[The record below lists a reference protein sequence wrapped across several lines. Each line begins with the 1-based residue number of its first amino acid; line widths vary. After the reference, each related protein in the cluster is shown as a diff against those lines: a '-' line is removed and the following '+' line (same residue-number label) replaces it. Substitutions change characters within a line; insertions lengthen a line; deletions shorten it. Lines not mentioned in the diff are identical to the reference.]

1 MSITVTTAFVNQFS
15 GNVRMLAQQVQSRLS
30 AAVSVQDI
38 TAESAYLE
46 QVAPSTARK
55 VQARHDDSPIMNTLH
70 LRRRVTPYDYDWG
83 DLIDKEDQF
92 RLLIDPSSAYAQTA
106 AAALERAKDD
116 EIIGA
121 FFATAYTGKD
131 GTTQAAWPAGPGA
144 PVPAGKVV
152 AVNSWAY
159 GNGAGNTGL
168 TISKMI
174 EANVALKAAEGDE
187 NEDKFMLYTAQD
199 EGSLLA
205 TTEATSD
212 EYAQVKALIDG
223 KVPRLLGFNMIHS
236 ERVLLDGN
244 GYRRL
249 PAWRKS
255 GMGLGIA
262 KDIWSRMAERSDKRF
277 SMYVYAALSIGA
289 SRLEEAKVVEI
300 KCA

>member
-1 MSITVTTAFVNQFS
+1 MSISITTAFVNQFS
-15 GNVRMLAQQVQSRLS
+15 ANVRLLAQQVKSRLS
-30 AAVSVQDI
+30 ACVSVQDI

-83 DLIDKEDQF
+83 DLIDKEDKF
-92 RLLIDPSSAYAQTA
+92 RMLIDPSSPYAQTA

-116 EIIGA
+116 EIIAA

-131 GTTQAAWPAGPGA
+131 GSTAAAWPAGPGA
-144 PVPAGKVV
+144 PVPAGAVV

-174 EANVALKAAEGDE
+174 EANVALLAAEGDE
-187 NEDKFMLYTAQD
+187 DEEKFMLYTAKD
-199 EGSLLA
+199 LGSLLA
-205 TTEATSD
+205 TTEATSN
-212 EYAQVKALIDG
+212 EYNDVRALKEGKID
-223 KVPRLLGFNMIHS
+223 KLLGFNMIHS

-244 GYRRL
+244 NYRRL

-255 GMGLGIA
+255 GMGLGVA
-262 KDIWSRMAERSDKRF
+262 SDIWSKMAERSDKRF
-277 SMYVYAALSIGA
+277 SMYVYAAESIGA